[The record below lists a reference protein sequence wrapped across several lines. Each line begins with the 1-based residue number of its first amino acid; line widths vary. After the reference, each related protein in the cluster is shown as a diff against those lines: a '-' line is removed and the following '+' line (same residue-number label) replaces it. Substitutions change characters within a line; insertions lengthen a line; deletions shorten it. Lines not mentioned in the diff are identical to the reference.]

1 MTSIK
6 SRLFILLLKL
16 LNRKGDLADAESLK
30 QAILKRRLKTDYRPG
45 EKVRARLD
53 VEERD
58 IGGFP
63 AYIVKPEGQDPKH
76 HIYYLH
82 GGAYVFEIIPPHWT
96 FVADFAEQTGAAI
109 MVPIYPLAPEHDA
122 ETALAFADAAYQAFE
137 DYAGDAPIH
146 IMGDS
151 AGGGMATALAQQY
164 VAAGKELPES
174 LILVSPWFDVAL
186 ENKEVMAI
194 NGDDPWLAPGGL
206 KEAGRLYANG
216 LGVDDPRVSPIHG
229 PVEGLP
235 PTHIFIGTRD
245 ILLPDC
251 KLFADKLAKAGTRM
265 SYTQAEG
272 MFHCWPLLRTK
283 EGLAARADMA
293 ALVTSPVGG

>member
-6 SRLFILLLKL
+6 SRLFIFLLKM
-16 LNRKGDLADAESLK
+16 LNRKADLRDAESLK
-30 QAILKRRLKTDYRPG
+30 QAILKRRQNTDYRPN

-53 VEERD
+53 IEEKTVD
-58 IGGFP
+58 GFP
-63 AYIVKPEGQDPKH
+63 VYIVKPRGAEPKH
-76 HIYYLH
+76 HVFYLH

-109 MVPIYPLAPEHDA
+109 MVPIYPLAPEYDA
-122 ETALAFADAAYQAFE
+122 ERALGHADAAYRVFQE
-137 DYAGDAPIH
+137 YAGEKPIH
-146 IMGDS
+146 MMGDS
-151 AGGGMATALAQQY
+151 AGGGMATALAQCY
-164 VAAGKELPES
+164 VAEGHALPES
-174 LILVSPWFDVAL
+174 LILVSPWFDVSL
-186 ENKEVMAI
+186 DNPEIDRI
-194 NGDDPWLAPGGL
+194 NDVDPWLAPGGL

-216 LGVDDPRVSPIHG
+216 LSLDDPRVSPLYG
-229 PVEGLP
+229 NAEGLP

-251 KLFADKLAKAGTRM
+251 KRFADKLTLAGTRM
-265 SYTQAEG
+265 SYTQSEG

-293 ALVTSPVGG
+293 AIVTRSSI

>member
-6 SRLFILLLKL
+6 SRLLILLLKL
-16 LNRKGDLADAESLK
+16 LNRKGDLKDAESLK
-30 QAILKRRLKTDYRPG
+30 QAILKRREKTDYRPDQ
-45 EKVRARLD
+45 KICARLD
-53 VEERD
+53 IEEKNVD
-58 IGGFP
+58 GFP
-63 AYIVKPEGQDPKH
+63 VYIVKPKGLEPKH
-76 HIYYLH
+76 HIFYLH

-122 ETALAFADAAYQAFE
+122 ERALGFADAAYRMFQE
-137 DYAGDAPIH
+137 YADGASIH
-146 IMGDS
+146 MMGDS
-151 AGGGMATALAQQY
+151 AGGGMATALAQRY
-164 VAAGKELPES
+164 VAEEHTLPES

-186 ENKEVMAI
+186 DNPEIDRI
-194 NGDDPWLAPGGL
+194 NDVDPWLAPGGL

-216 LGVDDPRVSPIHG
+216 LSLDDPRVSPMHG
-229 PVEGLP
+229 QTEGLP

-245 ILLPDC
+245 LLLPDC
-251 KLFADKLAKAGTRM
+251 KRFADKLTEAGTRM

-272 MFHCWPLLRTK
+272 MFHCWPLLRTR

-293 ALVTSPVGG
+293 AVVTGARV